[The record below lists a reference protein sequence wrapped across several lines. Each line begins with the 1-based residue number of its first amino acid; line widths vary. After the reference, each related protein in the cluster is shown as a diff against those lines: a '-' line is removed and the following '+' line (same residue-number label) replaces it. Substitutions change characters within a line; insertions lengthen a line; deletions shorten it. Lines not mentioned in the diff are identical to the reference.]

1 MVDGMDDDDDDEDDK
16 YVPMLLLYIGNG
28 MNPDDP
34 VAAMMSSLG
43 WWSGIEESLAFG
55 DGVEFDN
62 DDDDDDK
69 FLSRFLIVEFQKFL
83 ISLSVRPGNLAAIW
97 DHLFGDNNT

>member
-1 MVDGMDDDDDDEDDK
+1 MDDDDDVDDDK
-16 YVPMLLLYIGNG
+16 DVPMLLILYTGNG

-34 VAAMMSSLG
+34 ASALMSSLLG

-55 DGVEFDN
+55 DGVEFDS

-83 ISLSVRPGNLAAIW
+83 ISLSVRPGNRAAIW
-97 DHLFGDNNT
+97 DHLYGYNST